1 MNTVPQKFSLLL
13 LSFLSM
19 VTTIYAAPGDPP
31 PPPPPTPP
39 PGLPIDNG
47 LIYLI
52 FIGLL
57 YGLYKVRKYKLHL
70 K

>member
-1 MNTVPQKFSLLL
+1 MNTAPQKFSLLL
-13 LSFLSM
+13 LFFLSM
-19 VTTIYAAPGDPP
+19 VTTVSAAPGDPP
-31 PPPPPTPP
+31 PPTPPPPP

-47 LIYLI
+47 LIFLI
-52 FIGLL
+52 VIGLL

>member
-1 MNTVPQKFSLLL
+1 MNTAPQKFSLLL
-13 LSFLSM
+13 LFFLSM
-19 VTTIYAAPGDPP
+19 VTTVSAAPGDPP
-31 PPPPPTPP
+31 PPTPPPP

-47 LIYLI
+47 LIFLI
-52 FIGLL
+52 VIGLL